1 MRPISVLLTNNALGQ
16 RAGSETYIRDVALA
30 LLRRGHRPVAF
41 SLVLGEVAD
50 ELRLATI
57 PVLDDL
63 RRLGEPPDV
72 IHGHHHLETLI
83 AVMAF
88 PDTAAVNFC
97 HGWVPWEEMPL
108 HHPAVRRYVAVDE
121 VCVDR
126 LVREEGIPSCRVELL
141 LNFVDLQR
149 FHARPPLP
157 IRPSRAVVLSNA
169 ATADGYARAIGAA
182 CQAAGIAVDIV
193 GRAAGTEWAA
203 PESMLPAYDL
213 VFAKGRTALEALA
226 VGCATV
232 LADGAGAGPLVTPDN
247 YEVLRHR
254 NFGIREL
261 RHGHEVAWYAAQIA
275 QYRAE
280 EAALVSARVR
290 AEAGM
295 EPAIDR
301 LLAVYG
307 AAMAAPAGSG
317 DPARAAAVHCCRI
330 AQPLKRSYDLGV
342 RAESL
347 AIELQITRTDL
358 GRRAE
363 TLATELRK
371 ARTDLGLRAETLETE
386 LQIARTDLE
395 AQSRVAGRLAQ
406 SLGECEHD
414 LASTRAEMQTLRKEV
429 DAFKALPTLRL
440 RDAVLK
446 APVVGPAIQAG
457 ARQVAKL
464 LSG

>member
-1 MRPISVLLTNNALGQ
+1 MRPISVLLTNNALGA

-30 LLRRGHRPVAF
+30 LQRRGHHPVAF
-41 SLVLGEVAD
+41 SLVLGEVAE
-50 ELRLATI
+50 ELRRATI

-63 RRLGEPPDV
+63 TRLGEPPDV

-83 AVMAF
+83 AVLAF
-88 PDTAAVNFC
+88 PGVPAVNFC

-126 LVREEGIPSCRVELL
+126 LVREEGIPFCRVELL

-149 FHARPPLP
+149 FRARPPLP

-169 ATADGYARAIGAA
+169 ATAEGWARAIVAA
-182 CQAAGIAVDIV
+182 CQAAGISVDIA
-193 GRAAGTEWAA
+193 GGAAGTSWAA

-213 VFAKGRTALEALA
+213 VFAKGRSALEALA

-232 LADGAGAGPLVTPDN
+232 LADGAGAGPLVTSDN
-247 YEVLRHR
+247 YEVLRRR

-261 RHGHEVAWYAAQIA
+261 RHGHDVSWYAAQIA

-280 EAALVSARVR
+280 DAARVSARVR
-290 AEAGM
+290 EEAGM

-301 LLAVYG
+301 LLDIYG
-307 AAMAAPAGSG
+307 AAMAAPPGTG
-317 DPARAAAVHCCRI
+317 DASRAAAAHCCRI
-330 AQPLKRSYDLGV
+330 AQPLKRAYDLGV

-347 AIELQITRTDL
+347 AAELQIS
-358 GRRAE
+358 RAQVQA
-363 TLATELRK
+363 LS
-371 ARTDLGLRAETLETE
+371 
-386 LQIARTDLE
+386 Q
-395 AQSRVAGRLAQ
+395 
-406 SLGECEHD
+406 
-414 LASTRAEMQTLRKEV
+414 EV

-440 RDAVLK
+440 RDVVLK
-446 APVVGPAIQAG
+446 APVVGPAIQAS
-457 ARQVAKL
+457 ARQFAKL
-464 LSG
+464 LSR